1 MNLWK
6 KIKNALWAILGLL
19 ATIFLFW
26 RQKKPPNIEKAEQVL
41 DESKKTAGEIVKEK
55 AEREKQATDL
65 KEKLKKITTG
75 TLILVFLICV
85 PVMAAQ
91 DDVYIYIP
99 DSYEELVEYYK
110 ATVEVAMEYQR
121 LYEEAEAD
129 VGRLLEE
136 NARLSEQLEIMI
148 QYTRKPKI
156 GLTVGGIISAHPG
169 IFVGLTLQL

>member
-1 MNLWK
+1 M
-6 KIKNALWAILGLL
+6 
-19 ATIFLFW
+19 FL
-26 RQKKPPNIEKAEQVL
+26 V
-41 DESKKTAGEIVKEK
+41 
-55 AEREKQATDL
+55 
-65 KEKLKKITTG
+65 
-75 TLILVFLICV
+75 CV

-110 ATVEVAMEYQR
+110 AVAEVAIEYQR

-136 NARLSEQLEIMI
+136 NRKLSEQLEIMI

-156 GLTVGGIISAHPG
+156 GLTAGGIISPNPG

>member
-1 MNLWK
+1 M
-6 KIKNALWAILGLL
+6 
-19 ATIFLFW
+19 
-26 RQKKPPNIEKAEQVL
+26 L
-41 DESKKTAGEIVKEK
+41 DESKKTADEITKNK
-55 AEREKQATDL
+55 ADRERQAADL
-65 KEKLKKITTG
+65 KDKLRKITTG
-75 TLILVFLICV
+75 TLILVFLFCV

-110 ATVEVAMEYQR
+110 AVAEVALEYQR
-121 LYEEAEAD
+121 LHEEAEAD

-136 NARLSEQLEIMI
+136 NRKLSEQLEIMI

-156 GLTVGGIISAHPG
+156 GLTAGGIISPNPG

>member
-19 ATIFLFW
+19 AAIFLFW
-26 RQKKPPNIEKAEQVL
+26 RQKKPPLVEKAEQVL
-41 DESKKTAGEIVKEK
+41 DEGKKTAGEIVKEK

-75 TLILVFLICV
+75 TLILVFLACV
-85 PVMAAQ
+85 PVMAQ
-91 DDVYIYIP
+91 DIEIYIP
-99 DSYEELVEYYK
+99 EDYEKLVEYYK
-110 ATVEVAMEYQR
+110 AVAEVAIEYQR

-148 QYTRKPKI
+148 QYNRQRRL
-156 GLTVGGIISAHPG
+156 GLTVGGIISPNPG

>member
-1 MNLWK
+1 MNLWEK
-6 KIKNALWAILGLL
+6 TKNALCAILGLL
-19 ATIFLFW
+19 ATILLFW
-26 RQKKPPNIEKAEQVL
+26 RQKKPPAVEKAERAL
-41 DESKKTAGEIVKEK
+41 DESKKTVGEIVENK
-55 AEREKQATDL
+55 ADREKQAADL
-65 KEKLKKITTG
+65 KERLKKITTG
-75 TLILVFLICV
+75 TLILVFLFCT

-121 LYEEAEAD
+121 LYEAAEAD
-129 VGRLLEE
+129 VNRLLEE

-156 GLTVGGIISAHPG
+156 GLTVGGIISPNPG